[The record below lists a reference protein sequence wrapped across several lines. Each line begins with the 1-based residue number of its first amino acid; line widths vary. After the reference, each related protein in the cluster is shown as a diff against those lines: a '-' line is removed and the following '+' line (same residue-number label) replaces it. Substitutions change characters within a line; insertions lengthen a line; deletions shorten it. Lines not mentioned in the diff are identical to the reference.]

1 MLLKI
6 INLNCFFYK
15 KDCITYILFFTF
27 AAMKRDQK
35 QRNYSTNQSV
45 NNSSFLR
52 VLKRLNL
59 VIGRFNF
66 DTFQYLK
73 VENEKLQIIYANIRV

>member
-1 MLLKI
+1 MKI
-6 INLNCFFYK
+6 TNLNYYFYK

-27 AAMKRDQK
+27 AAMKKDQK
-35 QRNYSTNQSV
+35 QRNYNTNQSV

-52 VLKRLNL
+52 ILKRLNL

-66 DTFQYLK
+66 DVFQYLK
-73 VENEKLQIIYANIRV
+73 LENEKLQIIYANIRV

>member
-1 MLLKI
+1 
-6 INLNCFFYK
+6 
-15 KDCITYILFFTF
+15 
-27 AAMKRDQK
+27 MKRDQK
-35 QRNYSTNQSV
+35 QRNYNKNQSV

-52 VLKRLNL
+52 ILKRLNL

>member
-1 MLLKI
+1 
-6 INLNCFFYK
+6 
-15 KDCITYILFFTF
+15 
-27 AAMKRDQK
+27 MKRDQK